1 MLMTKVICMLV
12 NDAIHGVMELDDEI
26 IAHLKPVID
35 QPLFQRLRH
44 IKQVGLVDLV
54 FPSAT
59 HTRFN
64 HSLGCSYLASR
75 FADALDLQG
84 EKKTLAVLSALV
96 HDIGHGPFSHAFEGL
111 LHNGTET
118 VQHEDWTHEFLSD
131 FDLPQTHPLKKQK
144 ETIRKFI
151 IGERNHIPGS
161 DDNLIADIV
170 SSQLDA
176 DRLDYLLRDSHFCGV
191 SFGEID
197 LEWILNKLVRIED
210 LETSPRLGV
219 DFKGV
224 NSVEHYLLARRLM
237 ARGIYNHPLSLLYEN
252 LIVILLNKIVETIE
266 IIDKLPS
273 GILKDFFTDCHH
285 FKQKLISK
293 NTFIKQAFPSY
304 KKLVDYD
311 IWALI
316 REITCDETHKW
327 PDDIKTVAALL
338 YTRNKT
344 YKVMRLNRRHQDVDT
359 KTARKI
365 IKKQGLQ
372 DWQLILLSAS
382 VQTYKDCSSP
392 LYIKEKGRKAS
403 DLTKHSHIMHYLGGR
418 EEQYRYLAVHK
429 DINPTEIFR
438 EFGLVAA

>member
-1 MLMTKVICMLV
+1 MLV
-12 NDAIHGVMELDDEI
+12 NDAIHGVMALDDEI
-26 IAHLKPVID
+26 ITHLKPIID
-35 QPLFQRLRH
+35 QPIFQRLRH

-75 FADALDLQG
+75 FADTLDLKG
-84 EKKTLAVLSALV
+84 EKKTLAVLSALI

-111 LHNGTET
+111 LHNGTKT
-118 VQHEDWTHEFLSD
+118 VRHEDWTDEFLND
-131 FDLPQTHPLKKQK
+131 FDLPKSHPLSKHK
-144 ETIRKFI
+144 TTVRKFI
-151 IGERNHIPGS
+151 TGEHDHVPGS

-197 LEWILNKLVRIED
+197 LEWILNKLVRIND
-210 LETSPRLGV
+210 LETSPRLGI

-237 ARGIYNHPLSLLYEN
+237 TRGIYNHPLALLYET
-252 LIVILLNKIVETIE
+252 LIILLLTKIVEKIE
-266 IIDKLPS
+266 TIDKLPL

-285 FKQKLISK
+285 FKQKLTSK
-293 NTFIKQAFPSY
+293 EAFIKQAFPHY

-316 REITCDETHKW
+316 REIVCEETRKW
-327 PDDIKTVAALL
+327 PEDIRQIAGFL
-338 YTRNKT
+338 YTRDKA

-359 KTARKI
+359 KTAHKI
-365 IKKQGLQ
+365 IKKQGLK
-372 DWQLILLSAS
+372 DWQMMLLSAS
-382 VQTYKDCSSP
+382 VQTYKECSSP
-392 LYIKEKGRKAS
+392 LYIKEEGRKAS
-403 DLTKHSHIMHYLGGR
+403 DLTKHSQIMHYLGGR

-429 DINPTEIFR
+429 DINPKKIFQ
-438 EFGLVAA
+438 EFGIVIE

>member
-1 MLMTKVICMLV
+1 MLV
-12 NDAIHGVMELDDEI
+12 NDAIHGVMELDNEI
-26 IAHLKPVID
+26 ITHLKPIID
-35 QPLFQRLRH
+35 QPIFQRLRH

-75 FADALDLQG
+75 FADALSLDG
-84 EKKTLAVLSALV
+84 EKKTLAVMAALI

-111 LHNGTET
+111 LHNGVEA
-118 VQHEDWTHEFLSD
+118 VHHEDWTDEFLDD
-131 FDLPQTHPLKKQK
+131 FDLPATHPLKTEK

-151 IGERNHIPGS
+151 MGDRNHIPGS
-161 DDNLIADIV
+161 EDNLIADIV

-197 LEWILNKLVRIED
+197 LEWLINKLVRIED
-210 LETSPRLGV
+210 LETSPRLGI

-237 ARGIYNHPLSLLYEN
+237 NRGVYNHPLALLYEN
-252 LIVILLNKIVETIE
+252 LIIILLEKIVTNLDLLE
-266 IIDKLPS
+266 KLPR
-273 GILKDFFTDCHH
+273 GILKNFFTDCHH
-285 FKQKLISK
+285 FKKQLIPK
-293 NTFIKQAFPSY
+293 ETFIKEAFPHY

-311 IWALI
+311 VWALI
-316 REITCDETHKW
+316 REIVCDENNTW
-327 PDDIKTVAALL
+327 PADIKQIAAIL
-338 YTRNKT
+338 YSRDKA
-344 YKVMRLNRRHQDVDT
+344 YKIMRLNRRHQDVDE
-359 KTARKI
+359 KTAHKI
-365 IKKQGLQ
+365 MQKQGL
-372 DWQLILLSAS
+372 DKWQLMMLSAS

-392 LYIKEKGRKAS
+392 LYIKENGRKAS

-429 DINPTEIFR
+429 DCNPDKIFK
-438 EFGLVAA
+438 EFGLV